1 MLTNAQMIPGRFL
14 RLARAR
20 RVWAFVTTNTAAGRT
35 VSARNALSI
44 VKITKKTVES
54 GAVRL
59 RGFHVE
65 IARGKRWDSIM
76 GCSFSAGSK

>member
-1 MLTNAQMIPGRFL
+1 MLTNDQMIPNRFA

-20 RVWAFVTTNTAAGRT
+20 KVWSFITTQTEAGRT
-35 VSARNALSI
+35 VHAANYLSV
-44 VKITKKTVES
+44 VKLTQKTVAS

-65 IARGKRWDSIM
+65 IARGKKWDSIM
-76 GCSFSAGSK
+76 GCKFSALS